1 MVVITDGKVIEE
13 GNCFRNKELI
23 TRILKMLRKVN
34 FEVTSVSK
42 IGNGVPFWQEM
53 LEGLDSD
60 LPPQVALEVGVEAGT
75 HKPLKENK
83 RSRRVRHISSA
94 ISIAGRNGEM
104 ISRRKIFAAH
114 CRIQ

>member
-1 MVVITDGKVIEE
+1 
-13 GNCFRNKELI
+13 
-23 TRILKMLRKVN
+23 
-34 FEVTSVSK
+34 
-42 IGNGVPFWQEM
+42 M

-60 LPPQVALEVGVEAGT
+60 LPPQVKLEVGVEAGT

-104 ISRRKIFAAH
+104 ISRR
-114 CRIQ
+114 